1 MQSTTQDLCK
11 SFTRHK
17 TITKLNYL
25 IAQRHYGSLS
35 VKSAQH
41 LQAFPLPIRNKYY
54 FFDQNRMERANLGSK
69 AFLRASREQ
78 NFNNMR
84 IHRCFTVRKKKK
96 IYASRQQFSQ
106 KNEKHLVLNFDGTLS
121 VNKPKPMNLI
131 A

>member
-1 MQSTTQDLCK
+1 M
-11 SFTRHK
+11 
-17 TITKLNYL
+17 
-25 IAQRHYGSLS
+25 HYGSPS

-69 AFLRASREQ
+69 AFLGASREQ
-78 NFNNMR
+78 NFNMR
-84 IHRCFTVRKKKK
+84 IHRCSQYERKK